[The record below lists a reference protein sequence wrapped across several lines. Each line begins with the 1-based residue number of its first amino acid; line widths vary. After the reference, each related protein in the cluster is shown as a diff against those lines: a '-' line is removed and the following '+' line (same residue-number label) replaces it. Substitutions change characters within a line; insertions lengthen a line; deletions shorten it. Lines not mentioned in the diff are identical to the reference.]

1 MGSTASGG
9 SGSPCYVYGAV
20 PAGIGAPCGEQRI
33 MERVPRTLAA
43 VVAISGLCAQLAA
56 AQFTPPRIQ
65 YKVNPIST
73 GREVDTATVESRY
86 YVDRGLTANI
96 NKGDVLNVY
105 REVRLVRNAPQ
116 PMRIFIGTMLITE
129 AQAMS
134 SIGQFVPSDAAM
146 AHPMIR
152 FKTAMKSDIV
162 VPRLVIDNSVL
173 FDPGQA
179 GLKAGAAGEFQK
191 VATFV
196 QLFSPAKLVIEG
208 HTDSDGDAEA
218 NRSLSEQRATSV
230 KNYLVSN
237 YNFIT
242 AAMIDAKGYGEE
254 QPIVPNDSPEN
265 KQLNRRIEVLVW
277 E

>member
-1 MGSTASGG
+1 
-9 SGSPCYVYGAV
+9 
-20 PAGIGAPCGEQRI
+20 
-33 MERVPRTLAA
+33 MERIPRILSA
-43 VVAISGLCAQLAA
+43 VVAVSGLCAQIAA

-65 YKVNPIST
+65 HVINPIST
-73 GREVDTATVESRY
+73 GREVDAAQIERRY

-96 NKGDVLNVY
+96 NKGEVLNVY
-105 REVRLVRNAPQ
+105 REARLVRDAPQ

-129 AQAMS
+129 SQPTS
-134 SIGQFVPSDAAM
+134 SIGRFIPSDAAM
-146 AHPMIR
+146 AHPLIR
-152 FKTAMKSDIV
+152 FKTAMKGDIV

-218 NRSLSEQRATSV
+218 NLKLSEQRAKSV
-230 KNYLVSN
+230 KDYLVASF
-237 YNFIT
+237 NFIT